1 MLSKKSLEEVVDKVV
16 KVLPESLQ
24 RGSAGL
30 HQRIEEALAG
40 AVRRLDLVTRE
51 EFDAQTAVLKRCQ
64 EELKRLNDRLNS

>member
-16 KVLPESLQ
+16 KVLPENLQ
-24 RGSAGL
+24 RGSAEL
-30 HQRIEEALAG
+30 HQRIEEALAS

-64 EELKRLNDRLNS
+64 EELKRLSDRLNT